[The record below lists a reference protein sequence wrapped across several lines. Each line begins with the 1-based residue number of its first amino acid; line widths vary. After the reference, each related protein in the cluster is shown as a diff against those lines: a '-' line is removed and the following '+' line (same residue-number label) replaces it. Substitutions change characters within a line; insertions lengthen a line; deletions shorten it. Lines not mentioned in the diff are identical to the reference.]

1 MKAPYERQYN
11 TYILG
16 IRYLGRRI
24 ISARLNAVVSAK
36 RIVKFTLGSSSRG
49 KTDWVRV
56 RAMTDEEIE
65 AAAQSDPDAQLTD
78 AEFWKGAKLVMP
90 ERKQPVTLRLD
101 KDVLEWFKAQGQRY
115 QSRMNAVLRSYMQA
129 HRNVG

>member
-1 MKAPYERQYN
+1 MKGTR
-11 TYILG
+11 TIV
-16 IRYLGRRI
+16 RTR
-24 ISARLNAVVSAK
+24 AVVK
-36 RIVKFTLGSSSRG
+36 LG
-49 KTDWVRV
+49 KTDWARV

-90 ERKQPVTLRLD
+90 DRKQPVTLRLD
-101 KDVLEWFKAQGQRY
+101 KDVLEWFKAQGSRY

-129 HRNVG
+129 HQKAG

>member
-1 MKAPYERQYN
+1 MKGTRTIVRTRA
-11 TYILG
+11 
-16 IRYLGRRI
+16 
-24 ISARLNAVVSAK
+24 SAK
-36 RIVKFTLGSSSRG
+36 RG
-49 KTDWVRV
+49 KTDWARV

-65 AAAQSDPDAQLTD
+65 AAARSDPDAQPTD

-101 KDVLEWFKAQGQRY
+101 KDVLEWFKAQGSRY

-129 HRNVG
+129 RRKAG

>member
-1 MKAPYERQYN
+1 MKGTR
-11 TYILG
+11 TIV
-16 IRYLGRRI
+16 RTSVR
-24 ISARLNAVVSAK
+24 AK
-36 RIVKFTLGSSSRG
+36 RG
-49 KTDWVRV
+49 KTDWARV

-65 AAAQSDPDAQLTD
+65 AAARSDPDAQLTD

-101 KDVLEWFKAQGQRY
+101 KDVLEWFKAQGSRY

-129 HRNVG
+129 HRKAS